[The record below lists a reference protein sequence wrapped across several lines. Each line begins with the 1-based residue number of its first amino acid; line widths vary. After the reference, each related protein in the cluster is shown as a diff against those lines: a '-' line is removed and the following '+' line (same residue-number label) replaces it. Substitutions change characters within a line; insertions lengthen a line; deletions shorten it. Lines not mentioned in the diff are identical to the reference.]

1 MRDCAVDGSVG
12 TVEPWQGLWYR
23 WVSWC
28 GATCSLVLCIL
39 ISCVSFILES
49 SVPKQLGFFCFC
61 FVFCLFLLFFV
72 FVCLL
77 GVLSYLT
84 SVGRRINS
92 YDAISN
98 CAGLVKR
105 QLQALLQDPDHGNR
119 QGGSLQRLNSRRK
132 PQVTKESRVWEK

>member
-1 MRDCAVDGSVG
+1 M
-12 TVEPWQGLWYR
+12 
-23 WVSWC
+23 
-28 GATCSLVLCIL
+28 
-39 ISCVSFILES
+39 ES

-77 GVLSYLT
+77 EVLSYLT
-84 SVGRRINS
+84 SVGIRINS
-92 YDAISN
+92 CDAISN

-132 PQVTKESRVWEK
+132 PQVTKESRVWEKSSSPGKSLAPSYPGPSDCGHICPSTII